1 MRSAFLALR
10 HIPALVTERLA
21 ELLDDFS
28 MLAGTFRRI
37 ISPCIGDK
45 DLRRGLGRKILWSV
59 CDFQ

>member
-37 ISPCIGDK
+37 EGHCPGEPVPPS
-45 DLRRGLGRKILWSV
+45 LERSL
-59 CDFQ
+59 